1 MVLGIRY
8 LKVAPTTHVLQYRGG
23 KLARDGAGLSFFYFG
38 PFSEIALIPL
48 ASTDSPFVF
57 NEVTSDFQEIAV
69 QGQLTYRTSDAK
81 KLASVLDFSVQ
92 GQNRYR
98 SDDPNKLSER
108 LTNAAQILARSYI
121 QKRSLKE
128 LLGDADGLVMHVQAS
143 LGQAPVVSQLGIEIL
158 EFHIVGL
165 KATPEMSKALQA
177 QAREELLKE
186 ADEAI
191 FARRNAAVDMERTIR
206 ENELNTEILVENK
219 KREVRETQLSADI
232 SIEEKRASL
241 VDSKVSNDRKEAEA
255 KAYTLQSTLEPL
267 KQIDWRILMAIQGG
281 GDAGQNIAVAFRQ
294 LAENASK
301 IGELNI
307 SPELLASLNQRRES

>member
-1 MVLGIRY
+1 MLGIRY
-8 LKVAPTTHVLQYRGG
+8 LKVAPTTHVLEYRRGR
-23 KLARDGAGLSFFYFG
+23 LVRDGAGLSFFYFE

-69 QGQLTYRTSDAK
+69 QGQLTYRTSDPK

-92 GQNRYR
+92 GKNRYR

-108 LTNAAQILARSYI
+108 LTNATQILARSYI
-121 QKRSLKE
+121 QKRTLRE
-128 LLGDADGLVMHVQAS
+128 VLGEADGLVQLVQS
-143 LGQAPVVSQLGIEIL
+143 QLGQAPVVAQLGIEIL
-158 EFHIVGL
+158 EFHIIGL
-165 KATPEMSKALQA
+165 KANPEMSKALQA
-177 QAREELLKE
+177 QARENLLRE

-191 FARRNAAVDMERTIR
+191 FARRNSAVDMERTIR

-232 SIEEKRASL
+232 SIEEKRSSL
-241 VDSKVSNDRKEAEA
+241 VDSKVANDRKEAEA
-255 KAYTLQSTLEPL
+255 KAFTLKSTLEPL
-267 KQIDWRILMAIQGG
+267 KQVDWRILMAISGG
-281 GDAGQNIAVAFRQ
+281 GDAGQNIAVAFRE
-294 LAENASK
+294 LAENAAK

-307 SPELLASLNQRRES
+307 SPELLASLTDRKGS